1 MRKNRLL
8 RCLSATLLCAV
19 FLLPACGTGSRAYTV
34 TYTAGEGGTLVGE
47 CEQKVPRRKDA
58 EQVTAVA
65 DAGYRFVGWDD
76 GVSEAVRTDTGIVAN
91 AAYTAVFEPEY
102 LDLPAIRIDTEE
114 NAAIVSKEDYVNCG
128 VSVLNADEAYNFS
141 GASAKIRG
149 RGNSSWFNMP
159 KKSYKLKFSEKTDLF
174 GNGKAK
180 TWTLIA
186 NYCDPS
192 LARNYF
198 ALSLGAQFPSLQQT
212 TSTTQFVDLYL
223 NGRYDGVYLVCAQN
237 EVGKTRVDIDE
248 DVDDVD
254 TGYLLE
260 MDVRI
265 EGEELID
272 YFALEDYRF
281 GRKCYQ
287 LKSPD
292 PEDIADAGKYP
303 QSFISY
309 IGLYTSDCL
318 NAIVFEDFERVCDL
332 IDVDSFAE
340 SYIVNE
346 LFNAQDVGDSSFFL
360 YKKKG
365 GKLYCGPIWDYD
377 ISTGNCNYYS
387 SFYTEHGSW
396 EYDCLWAKELNV
408 WYYYLTGR
416 SEFCEIVGRK
426 LAEYETKIRE
436 TIDACAQSLYANE
449 RTFVRNFK
457 RWDVL
462 GKPNWPNPIELQQIK
477 TWKNHVKYVRNWLL
491 ASLEFVKSQY
501 PI

>member
-1 MRKNRLL
+1 M
-8 RCLSATLLCAV
+8 TGVQTCA
-19 FLLPACGTGSRAYTV
+19 LPIS
-34 TYTAGEGGTLVGE
+34 
-47 CEQKVPRRKDA
+47 
-58 EQVTAVA
+58 
-65 DAGYRFVGWDD
+65 
-76 GVSEAVRTDTGIVAN
+76 
-91 AAYTAVFEPEY
+91 
-102 LDLPAIRIDTEE
+102 
-114 NAAIVSKEDYVNCG
+114 
-128 VSVLNADEAYNFS
+128 
-141 GASAKIRG
+141 
-149 RGNSSWFNMP
+149 
-159 KKSYKLKFSEKTDLF
+159 
-174 GNGKAK
+174 
-180 TWTLIA
+180 
-186 NYCDPS
+186 
-192 LARNYF
+192 
-198 ALSLGAQFPSLQQT
+198 QFPSLQQT

-223 NGRYDGVYLVCAQN
+223 NGRYDGVYLVCEQN

-365 GKLYCGPIWDYD
+365 GKLY
-377 ISTGNCNYYS
+377 
-387 SFYTEHGSW
+387 
-396 EYDCLWAKELNV
+396 
-408 WYYYLTGR
+408 
-416 SEFCEIVGRK
+416 
-426 LAEYETKIRE
+426 
-436 TIDACAQSLYANE
+436 
-449 RTFVRNFK
+449 
-457 RWDVL
+457 
-462 GKPNWPNPIELQQIK
+462 
-477 TWKNHVKYVRNWLL
+477 
-491 ASLEFVKSQY
+491 
-501 PI
+501 